1 MSGPP
6 LIHLGLFTEHLLNAC
21 SARSPASKKFMA
33 EGAAEWVRW
42 VLPQKKPR
50 DSEIQ
55 TRAWQGGRVISEGFP
70 EQVSLKLNPKGQQA
84 EGALQ
89 LKVQRQPGLIQRAL
103 STSSGSVAVAQ
114 DRSRRP
120 VTRAGAGSRMP
131 FMSHRVVWSLCCG
144 W

>member
-1 MSGPP
+1 M
-6 LIHLGLFTEHLLNAC
+6 
-21 SARSPASKKFMA
+21 
-33 EGAAEWVRW
+33 
-42 VLPQKKPR
+42 
-50 DSEIQ
+50 
-55 TRAWQGGRVISEGFP
+55 ISEGFP